1 MTHTITIPRPGR
13 HNLDVHLIPGE
24 RITVTDHHTNG
35 AVLGLDRREALAL
48 ADAITRLLGVPPA
61 GDACDLLGGLA
72 RMAFHEGGRV
82 TVTITPAGY
91 RATASAAR
99 DMEAGE

>member
-1 MTHTITIPRPGR
+1 MTRTITIHRPGR

-35 AVLGLDRREALAL
+35 ALLGLDRGEAIAL
-48 ADAITRLLGVPPA
+48 ADAISSLLGVPPA
-61 GDACDLLGGLA
+61 GDACDMLGRLA
-72 RMAFHEGGRV
+72 CTAFHEGGQV
-82 TVTITPAGY
+82 TVTVTPTGY
-91 RATASAAR
+91 RTTTTAR